1 MHRTSNKQICSF
13 RVGHLVTMT
22 DSAMF
27 RKQLIRLSFPP
38 TINKPLKEGNPL
50 QTDRRVRENAYLPV
64 ALRDKIFPTAATL
77 FVVDADSVLKS
88 QIGVM
93 HLIRLGRCHVGGVHD
108 KPANFMLPSGG
119 DVTDATR
126 ESIKNVSR
134 PLTLTTAALARSL
147 ARTRSPPGHRLY
159 ERARA
164 RAQMR
169 AAKGREGAWRV
180 SALARGG

>member
-1 MHRTSNKQICSF
+1 MHRRSNKQICSF

-147 ARTRSPPGHRLY
+147 GPAPLPGIDCTSEQ
-159 ERARA
+159 ERAP
-164 RAQMR
+164 
-169 AAKGREGAWRV
+169 K
-180 SALARGG
+180 